1 VGFLWC
7 TATAALLGIG
17 FSSLSNGLAMLF
29 KKEEPLVVMGNFMT
43 LPVMFLSSAFIPK
56 EFLPGWISVVS
67 MVNPVQYAVEAMQMA
82 FGGQWQST
90 YFVVPMT
97 VLVVFTMV
105 TFGWATWLFKRRS
118 D

>member
-1 VGFLWC
+1 M
-7 TATAALLGIG
+7 G

-56 EFLPGWISVVS
+56 EFLPNWISVVS
-67 MVNPVQYAVEAMQMA
+67 TINPVQYAVEAMQMA
-82 FGGQWQST
+82 FGGQWAT
-90 YFVVPMT
+90 AHFATPVT
-97 VLVVFTMV
+97 VLLCFTLV
-105 TFGWATWLFKRRS
+105 TFGWATWLFKRRT